1 MERIQQ
7 LTKTRGEL
15 EERVSSV
22 LAQFSEIEAMHKDI
36 SGLFLKLNQVRRMP
50 RELDSGARVISI
62 NGNGNGHGN
71 GIDQW
76 QPDGGELPAM

>member
-1 MERIQQ
+1 
-7 LTKTRGEL
+7 
-15 EERVSSV
+15 
-22 LAQFSEIEAMHKDI
+22 MHKDI

-71 GIDQW
+71 VNGNGMDQR
-76 QPDGGELPAM
+76 QPNGGELPAM